1 MREIFPNGQKRQGH
15 CALGARW
22 RRSPRA
28 PRGGA
33 KVGPAPWCSSE
44 EEAATKKPP
53 PVPCMALLRTRNV
66 RWAPQVRGSDP
77 TTMVGLQAPD
87 SLLAPRG
94 YSIGSSK
101 VSPLSRTPQRS
112 VSSLPITHPYSSPAL
127 LSPQGGA
134 FKHRLPWGFLHW
146 RRRHR
151 RASSDP
157 FARLPRWHQRQER
170 RRTRGRGAASRS
182 QSYFQ
187 SRSAVPELF
196 ESRGF
201 LGDENTTVRVALADR
216 R

>member
-1 MREIFPNGQKRQGH
+1 MGPRV
-15 CALGARW
+15 
-22 RRSPRA
+22 PRA
-28 PRGGA
+28 RPRRARARHGA
-33 KVGPAPWCSSE
+33 GPKVGPAPWCSSE
-44 EEAATKKPP
+44 EETATKKPP

-127 LSPQGGA
+127 RSPQGGA
-134 FKHRLPWGFLHW
+134 FQHWLDRGFLHW
-146 RRRHR
+146 RRCHR

-157 FARLPRWHQRQER
+157 FARLPCLHQRQER
-170 RRTRGRGAASRS
+170 RHTPGRGPQVGAIP
-182 QSYFQ
+182 FLQ
-187 SRSAVPELF
+187 SRGAVPELF